1 MLSREIYKLFKSNV
15 NVERERLLLNIIL
28 KETRTKVLSCEFC
41 ELFKSTYFPE
51 DLTASFET
59 AVGRRFFN

>member
-1 MLSREIYKLFKSNV
+1 MNIC
-15 NVERERLLLNIIL
+15 ERLLLNIIL
-28 KETRTKVLSCEFC
+28 KETGTQVLSCEFC

-59 AVGRRFFN
+59 VVGRRFFN